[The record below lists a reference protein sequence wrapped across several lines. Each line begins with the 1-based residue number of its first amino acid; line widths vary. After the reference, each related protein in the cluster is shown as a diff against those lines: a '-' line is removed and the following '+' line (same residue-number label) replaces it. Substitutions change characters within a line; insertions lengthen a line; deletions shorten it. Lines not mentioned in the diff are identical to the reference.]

1 MKSYIDFF
9 ETFKGEF
16 IASKKFRSRFIN
28 YWGTTEI
35 DGVRVLNKR
44 FTIYPG
50 TNTNVNI
57 GKLCR
62 LLGMWSQVKEAN
74 FSTIAGYYLYFN
86 PNKDKESQEELKEE
100 LLAEKIDL
108 YCPLDV
114 WKYATINYIDK
125 NDPTKFDGWTKEQIL
140 TYIDND
146 YRNIFDYGNGF
157 VAADTVEEEAIGK
170 YVLFDDGTEFEVE
183 VLSVVKTAIVPEIAD
198 NHWVSNKNRRTRYT
212 GLSMEIRFKR
222 ITVDVSVSGA
232 LMTAIKSETSS
243 NKIKQLAAMQASTSS
258 IYNTDGYSI
267 WDSPTTTS
275 DIWYK
280 DRLRY
285 DALMSQGVRT
295 KDVLKILLGT
305 LDTGQIKKKV
315 KWYKKILGFVLI
327 VIAIAIAVF
336 SVGTG
341 APLSTMLTAIAI
353 AVGVSVLVMTVIQAQ
368 WAKSNAAAA
377 GYMGRW
383 VKIGGIVSMVAG
395 ITAAITNI
403 ATNLAAEAAKQSATQ
418 AIASASSLTLAEASA
433 ITASMT
439 TAEIAATN
447 VALGITGEI
456 TVSTVTTMAKDWL
469 MSSWK
474 SMSLKVAGMAVSS
487 RQADMESRLQDKSE
501 YLQELQD
508 ANEEAADKNMSIGL
522 KDLEFYTDN
531 LDRIKTRYDYDYLY
545 EPEASTIHI
554 GNIQRASSYK
564 ATGLNLRAEDLM

>member
-1 MKSYIDFF
+1 MKTYIDFF
-9 ETFKGEF
+9 ETFKSEF
-16 IASKKFRSRFIN
+16 IGAKKFRSRFIN

-62 LLGMWSQVKEAN
+62 LLGMWDQVKEAKFN
-74 FSTIAGYYLYFN
+74 TIAGYYLYFN
-86 PNKDKESQEELKEE
+86 PNKDKESQEELNEE

-114 WKYATINYIDK
+114 WKYATINYVDK
-125 NDPTKFDGWTKEQIL
+125 NDPAKFDGWTKEQIL

-146 YRNIFDYGNGF
+146 YKNIFDYDNGF
-157 VAADTVEEEAIGK
+157 VTGDTVEEEAIGK
-170 YVLFDDGTEFEVE
+170 YVLFDDGTEFDVE
-183 VLSVVKTAIVPEIAD
+183 VLSVVKTSVTPEIAD
-198 NHWVSNKNRRTRYT
+198 NHWISNKNRRTRYT

-258 IYNTDGYSI
+258 TYNDDGYST
-267 WDSPTTTS
+267 WESPTTTS

-280 DRLRY
+280 DHLRY
-285 DALMSQGVRT
+285 DALMAQGVRT

-327 VIAIAIAVF
+327 VIAIVVAV
-336 SVGTG
+336 VTAGAG
-341 APLSTMLTAIAI
+341 APISTVLTAIAI

-383 VKIGGIVSMVAG
+383 IKIAGIVSMVAG
-395 ITAAITNI
+395 ITAAIQNI

-433 ITASMT
+433 VTASMNSI
-439 TAEIAATN
+439 EIAAVNTAMG
-447 VALGITGEI
+447 VTSEL
-456 TVSTVTTMAKDWL
+456 TVSTVASMAKDWML
-469 MSSWK
+469 SSWK
-474 SMSLKVAGMAVSS
+474 SMSLKVAGMAVES
-487 RQADMESRLQDKSE
+487 RQSDMESSLSSKSA
-501 YLQELQD
+501 YAQELID
-508 ANEEAADKNMSIGL
+508 ENEAAADKNMPIGL
-522 KDLEFYTDN
+522 KDLQFYTEN
-531 LDRIKTRYDYDYLY
+531 LNRIKTRYDYDYLY
-545 EPEASTIHI
+545 EAEASTIHI
-554 GNIQRASSYK
+554 GNIQRASFYK